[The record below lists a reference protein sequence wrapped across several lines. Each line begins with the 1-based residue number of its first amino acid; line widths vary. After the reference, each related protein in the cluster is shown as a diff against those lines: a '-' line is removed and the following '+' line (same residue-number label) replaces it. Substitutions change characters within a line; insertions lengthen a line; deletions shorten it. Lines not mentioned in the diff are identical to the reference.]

1 MTLTDRA
8 KAAVRP
14 LRTSRI
20 GRVAADELLIA
31 QSGRLGANRWS
42 ADLLCRCSI
51 YDMAGRT
58 ERVGTVGALTTL
70 FFELVERLHIERFV
84 EAGAKDGAASIRAA
98 AMSSV
103 AEVVAFEANPYTHE
117 RFNPQL
123 REHGVRHEH
132 KALSDHEGVVEFLV
146 RLNSHGRPIADGQA
160 SLLERPDYA
169 PGHARVAVDAVTLDG
184 YFGAPS
190 GIRTAIWMDVEGAT
204 SMVVRG
210 GRNVLADT
218 EVAIIEV
225 EERASWEGQEWLRVD
240 VVREMRRLGL
250 VPLARD
256 RQSRYQFNIVFVR
269 EERRRDP
276 SVEDALQSWRRQI
289 RALGRGADD
298 Q

>member
-1 MTLTDRA
+1 MLTDRA

-14 LRTSRI
+14 LRASRI

-31 QSGRLGANRWS
+31 QSGRLGANRLS

-51 YDMAGRT
+51 YDMANQT

-70 FFELVERLHIERFV
+70 FFELVERLGVERLI

-98 AMSSV
+98 ALPSI

-117 RFNPQL
+117 RFNLQL
-123 REHGVRHEH
+123 RQHGVRHEH
-132 KALSDHEGVVEFLV
+132 KALSDREGVVDFLV
-146 RLNSHGRPIADGQA
+146 RLDSDGRPIPDGQA
-160 SLLERPDYA
+160 SLLERFGYA
-169 PGHARVAVDAVTLDG
+169 PGHTQVTVDAVTLDG
-184 YFGAPS
+184 YFAAPS
-190 GIRTAIWMDVEGAT
+190 GIPTAIWMDVEGAT

-210 GRNVLADT
+210 GRKVLDET
-218 EVAIIEV
+218 EIAIIEV
-225 EERASWEGQEWLRVD
+225 EERASWEGQEWLRGD

-276 SVEDALQSWRRQI
+276 SVEGALRSWRGQI
-289 RALGRGADD
+289 RALGRGADH